1 MAEMTVGMVQ
11 PIGAQQVR
19 EAAERMK
26 KYKEGKQSVEQR
38 VIAAEQW
45 WKMRRWEGTRDGK
58 YAVHQTG
65 WLWNVIMSKH
75 ADMMD
80 AFPECNIR
88 PKEAADAA
96 EAQMLSDILPVI
108 LEQNRFR
115 RTYSRVN
122 RHKLGSG
129 TGVYSVI
136 WDKSKLHGRGDI
148 AIVKVDVLNL
158 FWEPGIDDIQKSR
171 EVFHTTVAANDVL
184 EAQYPQL
191 AGKLGS
197 GANTVEEYIHDDTI
211 DKSDKSIVVDWYYK
225 QQKGGRTILQYCKFV
240 NDVVLFA
247 SENETQRP
255 TAPVTRRNPETG
267 AEETLTQTDPETGI
281 ISPVMQE
288 TGPSLAERGWYD
300 HGRFPFVPDPLFD
313 VEESPCGYGYIDIG
327 AGTQEDIDNLNHAI
341 VKNAILCSKPRFF
354 VRKEES
360 INMEDFMDYSKDIV
374 RTSGTLGEDAI
385 RAIQTPELPAAAVQI
400 WLEKINELKEISG
413 NRDVN
418 NGQTNA
424 GVTAASAIAALQES
438 AGKTSRDMIANT
450 YEAFKEITYL
460 CIELI
465 RQFYDTPR
473 QFRITGADGQ
483 DQFIS
488 YSNKNLV
495 QTEVRAIDDKLLGW
509 RQPEFDIEVSA
520 QKATPYSK
528 MSQNE
533 LALQFWNA
541 GMFQPQAAD
550 AALGMLQMMD
560 FAHKS
565 DVIQTVQQNGTMLEQ
580 LQGVLQVAMGLA
592 AKYEP
597 QTAQMLAQ
605 QFSAAGGEQM
615 RKQAEAD
622 AKLREQNPDGTIKP
636 EEHPV
641 VRKARARAD
650 AATQVN
656 Q

>member
-19 EAAERMK
+19 EAADRLK
-26 KYKEGKQSVEQR
+26 KYKDGKKSVENR
-38 VIAAEQW
+38 VVQAEQW
-45 WKMRRWEGTRDGK
+45 WKMRRWQGLKDGK
-58 YAVHQTG
+58 YDVHQTG

-80 AFPECNIR
+80 AFPECNVR
-88 PKEAADAA
+88 PKEQGDAQ
-96 EAQMLSDILPVI
+96 EAQMLSSILPVI

-115 RTYSRVN
+115 RTYSKEC

-129 TGVYSVI
+129 TACYSVV

-148 AIVKVDVLNL
+148 AITRVSVLNL
-158 FWEPGIDDIQKSR
+158 FWEPGIDEIQKSR
-171 EVFHTTVAANDVL
+171 EVFHTAVVANDVL

-191 AGKLGS
+191 QGKLGNN
-197 GANTVEEYIHDDTI
+197 ANTLEEYIHDDTI
-211 DKSDKSIVVDWYYK
+211 DKSDKSLVVDWYYK
-225 QQKGGRTILQYCKFV
+225 RQQGGKTILHYCKFV
-240 NDVVLFA
+240 DDVVLFA
-247 SENETQRP
+247 TENETQRP
-255 TAPVTRRNPETG
+255 TAQATAINPETG
-267 AEETLTQTDPETGI
+267 MEEPLIERNTETGEVR
-281 ISPVMQE
+281 PLLRE

-300 HGRFPFVPDPLFD
+300 HGLFPFVTDPLFD
-313 VEESPCGYGYIDIG
+313 VEESVCGYGYIDIG

-354 VRKEES
+354 VRDENS
-360 INMEDFMDYSKDIV
+360 INLDDFMDYSKDV
-374 RTSGTLGEDAI
+374 VKTSGNLGEDAI
-385 RAIQTPELPAAAVQI
+385 RPIQTPELPAAAVQI

-450 YEAFKEITYL
+450 YEAFKEICYQV
-460 CIELI
+460 IELI

-473 QFRITGADGQ
+473 QFRIAGADGQ

-488 YSNKNLV
+488 YSNAGLV
-495 QTEVRAIDDKLLGW
+495 PTEIRAMDDTLLGW
-509 RQPEFDIEVSA
+509 RQPEFDLEVSA

-560 FAHKS
+560 FNHKS
-565 DVIQTVQQNGTMLEQ
+565 DVVRTVQQNGTMLQQ

-597 QTAQMLAQ
+597 QTAQMLAA
-605 QFSAAGGEQM
+605 QFEGAGGEQM

-622 AKLREQNPDGTIKP
+622 ARLNEQNPDGTIKP
-636 EEHPV
+636 QEHPV
-641 VRKARARAD
+641 VRKARERAD

-656 Q
+656 E